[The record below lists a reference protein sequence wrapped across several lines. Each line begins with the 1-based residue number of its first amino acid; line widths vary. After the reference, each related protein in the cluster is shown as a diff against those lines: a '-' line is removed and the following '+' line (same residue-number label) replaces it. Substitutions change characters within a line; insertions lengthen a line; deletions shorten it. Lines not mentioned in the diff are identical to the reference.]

1 MFATD
6 TRSAMGVHHTAVSQG
21 GWDGPGNEARLPSG
35 KTASFYARV
44 YAWRDPDGDEGAKS
58 TYRFIHHE
66 VSADGTPGAANMRAC
81 STGIGVL
88 NGGRGGTTIPEA
100 DRAGVHRHLAAHMTD
115 GDMEPPVLR
124 ALVPE
129 SEIRSLPID
138 QAALEL
144 RQEGD
149 GPKTITWYA
158 ALFDTLSEDLGGFR
172 ERIGRRAFTDSLQ
185 TREVRSLVNHDPN
198 MILGRTSKGTLK
210 LDVDL
215 KGLHAETQIPETSYA
230 RDLLV
235 NIGNGNIGGGSFKFR
250 VPPDGDTW
258 KIENLDGQD
267 TLVRTVR
274 EMALFDVSLVTF
286 PAYPATEG
294 TLSLRSLAESWRERL
309 AQPGRPP
316 ALGHLKRRL
325 RLNETRFYGGI

>member
-44 YAWRDPDGDEGAKS
+44 YAWRDPDSDEGAKS

-66 VSADGTPGAANMRAC
+66 VSGEGVPGAANMRAC

-88 NGGRGGTTIPEA
+88 NGGRGGTTIPDA
-100 DRAGVHRHLAAHMTD
+100 DRPGVHRHLAAHMTD
-115 GDMEPPVLR
+115 GDMEPPPLR
-124 ALVPE
+124 AFAPE

-185 TREVRSLVNHDPN
+185 TREVRSLVNHDPSL
-198 MILGRTSKGTLK
+198 ILGRTGKGTLK
-210 LDVDL
+210 VDVAL
-215 KGLHAETQIPETSYA
+215 KGLRAHTQIPDTSYA

-235 NIGNGNIGGGSFKFR
+235 NVENGNIGGGSFMFR
-250 VPPDGDTW
+250 VPRDGDDW
-258 KIENLDGQD
+258 KLENVDGQE

-274 EMALFDVSLVTF
+274 QAEVYDVSLVAF
-286 PAYPATEG
+286 PAYTATEG
-294 TLSLRSLAESWRERL
+294 SISLRSLADSWRERL
-309 AQPGRPP
+309 TRPAP
-316 ALGHLKRRL
+316 APPTGHLRRRL
-325 RLNETRFYGGI
+325 YLAETRIGGY